1 MDVQFPP
8 QLKDDLTDRIPSDRE
23 PSQVP
28 PRDEGESS
36 MIFNWPYIESYIIL
50 AMDVQSLPQLKDNL
64 TSRIPSDRVPLQ
76 GPLHDG
82 GESSVSL

>member
-8 QLKDDLTDRIPSDRE
+8 QLKDALTDRIPSDRE

-28 PRDEGESS
+28 PHGEGESF
-36 MIFNWPYIESYIIL
+36 MISNWPYIESYVIL
-50 AMDVQSLPQLKDNL
+50 AMDMQSPPQLKDNL
-64 TSRIPSDRVPLQ
+64 ASRIPSDRVPLQ